1 VDLIYKYFINLEIP
15 MKKLVI
21 ATILASV
28 VTLSFAQGRNDW
40 VGPLIIGGIAG
51 AIIAREA
58 QPVYIR
64 PQTVMEMERDSRLFG
79 YVRPQP
85 MYVRPQTIYIDRSLV
100 SRQTVCSEWK
110 EIQVADGSIY
120 RERSCYQTQ

>member
-1 VDLIYKYFINLEIP
+1 

>member
-1 VDLIYKYFINLEIP
+1 
-15 MKKLVI
+15 MKKLLI

-28 VTLSFAQGRNDW
+28 ATLSFAQGRNDW

-58 QPVYIR
+58 QPTYVQPQPVYIR

-85 MYVRPQTIYIDRSLV
+85 VYVRPQTIYIDRSTIG
-100 SRQTVCSEWK
+100 RQLVCSEWK
-110 EIQVADGSIY
+110 EIQMVDGSIY

>member
-1 VDLIYKYFINLEIP
+1 

-28 VTLSFAQGRNDW
+28 ATLTFAQHRHGHMHAVNDW

-58 QPVYIR
+58 QPTYVQPQTVYVQPQTVYVRPQTVYIR
-64 PQTVMEMERDSRLFG
+64 PQTM
-79 YVRPQP
+79 
-85 MYVRPQTIYIDRSLV
+85 YIDRIN
-100 SRQTVCSEWK
+100 RQTVCSEWK
-110 EIQVADGSIY
+110 EIQMADGSIY